1 MKQRWIL
8 ISVFASVFLILVAVV
23 GLTYADGQESPPSRA
38 SQAPFGISASIPLST
53 SFTYQG
59 KLELS
64 GEPINDACEMAFRL
78 YDAATAGSQ
87 VGLPL
92 THTVAISDGLFTQ
105 SLDFGSG
112 IIAGDARWLEV
123 RVKCPDD
130 SGFTDLGRQELMASP
145 YALYAT
151 SAGGL
156 QGNPVTGTVPIMGQV
171 LEWNGSMWGPGEDD
185 DTISFWSLTGDTGT
199 NPATHFLGTADDQA
213 LAVRTNDVERVRIDS
228 VGNVGI
234 GTTAPASPLD
244 VQGDA
249 IVGGKLQVE
258 SVHGGGRLN
267 MSFVETEVLS
277 STNTPL
283 AIPDNNPVGVTDTIA
298 VPDIGIAQRLTVS
311 IDISNSD
318 ISGIEVTL
326 SDPNSNSYTLY
337 DGSSSGTQLV
347 TSYPDPTPP
356 VSGDLETWIG
366 QNPQGNWTLRVV
378 DNDYLNNALDGQI
391 NSWSVSFLTAD
402 GNTVRISNGDVA
414 VDGSV
419 GIGVTDP
426 QSALHVVGDYIQ
438 FPTITGGSPPT
449 TDCDAT
455 EELGRMIVRVDGPPD
470 LYVCT
475 NSGWEGK

>member
-1 MKQRWIL
+1 
-8 ISVFASVFLILVAVV
+8 
-23 GLTYADGQESPPSRA
+23 
-38 SQAPFGISASIPLST
+38 
-53 SFTYQG
+53 
-59 KLELS
+59 
-64 GEPINDACEMAFRL
+64 
-78 YDAATAGSQ
+78 
-87 VGLPL
+87 
-92 THTVAISDGLFTQ
+92 
-105 SLDFGSG
+105 
-112 IIAGDARWLEV
+112 
-123 RVKCPDD
+123 
-130 SGFTDLGRQELMASP
+130 
-145 YALYAT
+145 
-151 SAGGL
+151 
-156 QGNPVTGTVPIMGQV
+156 MGQV